1 MHYRRMSIEVESP
14 EQLGY
19 DTIKHNLSESSVSDL
34 FLKDLGKLDENL
46 LLCYGDHYGL
56 VELRKKI
63 ARDENVKNINHILI
77 TPGAI
82 GALFFINTSLLE
94 QGDHVIVM
102 HPNYATN
109 FETPRAIGCQI
120 SYLKV
125 EADKAFLDKVLIE
138 KNVKENTQ
146 LISITSPHN
155 PTGRVLLE
163 EDFNWLLNFT
173 QERNIFLLIDETY
186 REIPFGVKSK
196 SLYALRG
203 SNVISVSSV
212 SKAYGLPGLRIGWLV
227 CENDK
232 LIENFLAAKEQI
244 VLCNSVID
252 EHLALNAL
260 VQKTHILKNVEQ
272 HLETNFQLVKE
283 WLSSEDRVETILPQG
298 GCVCL
303 VKIKKKIDTS
313 KFYEL
318 LLKQYSTYVGPGHWF
333 EVGDDHFRLGFG
345 WPTKSELEKGLRN
358 ISLALNHF

>member
-1 MHYRRMSIEVESP
+1 MQYRRMSIEVESP

-19 DTIKHNLSESSVSDL
+19 DTIKYNLSESSVSDL
-34 FLKDLGKLDENL
+34 FLKDLGKLDENI

-56 VELRKKI
+56 VDLRKKI
-63 ARDENVKNINHILI
+63 ARDEGIKKINHILI

-82 GALFFINTSLLE
+82 GALFFINTSLLDK
-94 QGDHVIVM
+94 GDHVIVM

-109 FETPRAIGCQI
+109 FETPRAIGCEI

-125 EADKAFLDKVLIE
+125 DPNREFLDKDFIE
-138 KNVKENTQ
+138 KNTKENTQ

-155 PTGRVLLE
+155 PTGRVISDE
-163 EDFNWLLNFT
+163 EFNWLLNFT
-173 QERNIFLLIDETY
+173 QKRNIYLLVDETY
-186 REIPFGVKSK
+186 REIPFGQKSK
-196 SLYALRG
+196 SLLALRA

-252 EHLALNAL
+252 EQLALNAL

-272 HLETNFQLVKE
+272 HLETNYQLVKE
-283 WLSSEDRVETILPQG
+283 WLSQEERVETNLPQG
-298 GCVCL
+298 GCVSL
-303 VKIKKKIDTS
+303 IRIKLKINKE
-313 KFYEL
+313 KFYDL

-333 EVGDDHFRLGFG
+333 ELSDDYFRLGFG
-345 WPTKSELEKGLRN
+345 WPSAKELEKGLRN